1 MTMWLIFGGDGQLGR
16 SLQNCL
22 KRDGLS
28 YTALGRQDVD
38 ITQMKQVSEAVQEIS
53 PTVIV
58 NAAAWTTV
66 DAAEENEDDAYS
78 VNCLGAGNVAV
89 IAAARA
95 TALFHIS
102 TDYVFSGVSSTPFGE
117 DDVPSPVSAYG
128 RTKRAG
134 ESAVQLAHLNGTR
147 IVRTAWLYSEFG
159 HNFAKTM
166 VRKALAQ
173 QPVRVVNDQRGQ
185 PTLATDLGSHLVDL
199 VAADAPAGIYHG
211 TNSGECTWYDFATEI
226 FRLAGSDPSL
236 VTAVPSSEYP
246 TKATRPSYSV
256 LSHANTVR
264 AHVAPMRPWLEAL
277 TEAMPHIIASIDQD

>member
-1 MTMWLIFGGDGQLGR
+1 MWLIFGGDGQLGR
-16 SLQNCL
+16 SLQTQL
-22 KRDGLS
+22 ELHDMA
-28 YTALGRQDVD
+28 YTTLARREVD
-38 ITQMKQVSEAVQEIS
+38 ITRMNEVNAAVTSVSPS
-53 PTVIV
+53 VIV
-58 NAAAWTTV
+58 NTAAWTAV
-66 DAAEENEDDAYS
+66 DAAEDHEDEAYH

-89 IAAARA
+89 VAAAHNA
-95 TALFHIS
+95 TLVHIS
-102 TDYVFSGVSSTPFGE
+102 TDYVFSGQSSVPFRE
-117 DDVPSPVSAYG
+117 DDDTAPVSAYG

-134 ESAVQLAHLNGTR
+134 ESAVQLAHPNGAR

-166 VRKALAQ
+166 VRKALAE

-199 VAADAPAGIYHG
+199 VAADAPSGIYHG

-277 TEAMPHIIASIDQD
+277 TEAMPYIIASVDQD